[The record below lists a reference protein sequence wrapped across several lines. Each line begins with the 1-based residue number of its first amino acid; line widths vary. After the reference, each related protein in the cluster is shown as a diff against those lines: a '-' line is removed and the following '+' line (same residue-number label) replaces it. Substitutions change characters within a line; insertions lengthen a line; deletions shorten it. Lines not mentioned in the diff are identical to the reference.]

1 MHADG
6 PLTCCACLFLASEG
20 QKDNPSG
27 TTHLEAVTSI
37 CVVDDESRTP
47 ILVIGTRCGHLATI
61 TLSERTLEHMDWRVE
76 SLGISPVEVFP
87 PPAAFSGGK
96 SAFACCDNNLIMLSD
111 FSNKH
116 GHFQKKHTVLPTDS
130 NDHSMP
136 SPPIHSICSLDES
149 LSGYDGHISLLML
162 AGSRI
167 LMTDIWPRVAHVPRA
182 IPIDGTPTRII
193 YSHTW
198 NCLVVALLKD
208 DKTTLDFIDADT
220 GESISDPS
228 DKDKNPSEF
237 ISGLG
242 HAGDRIYGLHEWL
255 YVKDGKTFSFILV
268 TTKDGRLLIVSL
280 KETEPSAIDGS
291 GRRLKY
297 WTRYKKWL
305 GKPIYSVV
313 GDDDGLIFCAERTLH
328 WEVLDLA
335 DKKLK
340 PMKQY
345 ELDSPATSLCV
356 ENGKIF
362 AVTTMNS
369 LEVIDHRTNS
379 SGDMALLHTD
389 QISRTT
395 VHMVDVGYQGANSN
409 QWPVMLLSDYRRGF
423 AGVWVPFGQD
433 NKELRCVFEGELPT
447 SVRRFAKVRSRPP
460 WITAT
465 RTQRYGTIPSSA
477 DGAEV
482 VGVALDGAL
491 LHFTLLSVE
500 LWRFLSLVQ
509 KLALRSKAMRPL
521 MSQSSSESEDDEMD
535 LEPQLHP
542 KMMHIDRD
550 LLGRCLEEHTLE
562 KVVGDGDGLDLF
574 CEYLDDLEGGSC
586 TEEFCDATE
595 DGERRERYFEVA
607 YNVLDYLFS
616 PVL

>member
-1 MHADG
+1 
-6 PLTCCACLFLASEG
+6 
-20 QKDNPSG
+20 
-27 TTHLEAVTSI
+27 
-37 CVVDDESRTP
+37 
-47 ILVIGTRCGHLATI
+47 
-61 TLSERTLEHMDWRVE
+61 
-76 SLGISPVEVFP
+76 
-87 PPAAFSGGK
+87 
-96 SAFACCDNNLIMLSD
+96 
-111 FSNKH
+111 
-116 GHFQKKHTVLPTDS
+116 
-130 NDHSMP
+130 
-136 SPPIHSICSLDES
+136 
-149 LSGYDGHISLLML
+149 ML

-167 LMTDIWPRVAHVPRA
+167 LMTDIWPRAAHVPRA
-182 IPIDGTPTRII
+182 IPIEGTPTRII
-193 YSHTW
+193 FSHTW

-220 GESISDPS
+220 GLSISDPS

-255 YVKDGKTFSFILV
+255 YVKDGRTFSFILV

-280 KETEPSAIDGS
+280 KEMESSPTEGS
-291 GRRLKY
+291 GRKLKY

-340 PMKQY
+340 PMKEYQ
-345 ELDSPATSLCV
+345 LDSPATSLRV

-362 AVTTMNS
+362 ALTTMNS
-369 LEVIDHRTNS
+369 LEVIDHRTS
-379 SGDMALLHTD
+379 FGSDMALLHTD
-389 QISRTT
+389 QISRRT
-395 VHMVDVGYQGANSN
+395 VHMVDVGNQDATSN

-433 NKELRCVFEGELPT
+433 NKELQCVFEGELPT

-460 WITAT
+460 WATAT
-465 RTQRYGTIPSSA
+465 RTRRYGTIPSSP

-491 LHFTLLSVE
+491 LHFTLLGIE
-500 LWRFLSLVQ
+500 LWRFLCLIQ
-509 KLALRSKAMRPL
+509 NLAQRSKTMRPL
-521 MSQSSSESEDDEMD
+521 VSQSSSESEDDEMD
-535 LEPQLHP
+535 LEPQIHP
-542 KMMHIDRD
+542 KMMHVDGD
-550 LLGRCLEEHTLE
+550 LLGRCLEQHTLE

-574 CEYLDDLEGGSC
+574 CEYLDGLEGGRC
-586 TEEFCDATE
+586 TAEFCDATD
-595 DGERRERYFEVA
+595 DGERRERYFETA